1 MGTRGRRRSGSMW
14 EVELLDSVTCVE
26 GQSGEQGEED
36 DTQVLTWVLSGSDEW
51 GWGIWDA
58 EQV

>member
-1 MGTRGRRRSGSMW
+1 MW